1 MAEGLYPLLMHISR
15 TFPVHFAYILLQ
27 TGASYGNGP
36 DGTPEPTD
44 QELRILRDEVDPAG
58 FAIGRR

>member
-1 MAEGLYPLLMHISR
+1 MATMEINRTDLLWAGDSG
-15 TFPVHFAYILLQ
+15 V
-27 TGASYGNGP
+27 
-36 DGTPEPTD
+36 TPEPTD